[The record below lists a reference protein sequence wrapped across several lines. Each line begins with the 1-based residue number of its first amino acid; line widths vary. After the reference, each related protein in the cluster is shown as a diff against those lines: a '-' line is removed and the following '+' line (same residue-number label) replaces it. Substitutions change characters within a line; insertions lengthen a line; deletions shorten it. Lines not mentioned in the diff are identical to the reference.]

1 MLLISRS
8 SLYLCSLF
16 KKAMQNP
23 VIILG
28 ADKLGTAALDIFN
41 SNGVVVY
48 CFLDDSKNLQ
58 QQEVNNVSVMSN
70 TEDSEFLK
78 LIGKKCDVFV
88 AVEDAAARKGLI
100 KMLKSEYEV
109 IPVNAI
115 HRFSFVSE
123 HAWLG
128 HGNMVAAGAVVNN
141 NTKIGN
147 HTLIQ
152 SRAVI
157 DTNAEIG
164 DYVQIGAGAV
174 INSEVVIEEGA
185 FIGTGAVVVSGVKI
199 GKNARVGAGSVVV
212 ADVSAKATV
221 FGNPAAPVK

>member
-1 MLLISRS
+1 M
-8 SLYLCSLF
+8 YLCILF

-41 SNGVVVY
+41 SNSVVVY

-58 QQEVNNVSVMSN
+58 EQEINNVSVMSN
-70 TEDSEFLK
+70 TEDGEFLK

-88 AVEDAAARKGLI
+88 AVEDSAARKGLI
-100 KMLKSEYEV
+100 KMLKEEYKV
-109 IPVNAI
+109 VPVNAI
-115 HRFSFVSE
+115 HRFSSVSE

-128 HGNMVAAGAVVNN
+128 HGNMIAAGAVVNN
-141 NTKIGN
+141 NSKIGN
-147 HTLIQ
+147 YTLIQ
-152 SRAVI
+152 SGAVV
-157 DTNAEIG
+157 DTKAEIG
-164 DYVQIGAGAV
+164 DYVQVGAGAIV
-174 INSEVVIEEGA
+174 NSEVVVEEGA
-185 FIGTGAVVVSGVKI
+185 FIGTGAVIVAGVKI

-212 ADVSAKATV
+212 ADVPAKATV

>member
-1 MLLISRS
+1 
-8 SLYLCSLF
+8 
-16 KKAMQNP
+16 MQNP

-28 ADKLGTAALDIFN
+28 AQQLGTAALDVFN
-41 SNGVVVY
+41 SNNVIVY
-48 CFLDDSKNLQ
+48 CFLDDSENLQ
-58 QQEVNNVSVMSN
+58 QTEINNVSVMSR

-109 IPVNAI
+109 VPVNAI
-115 HRFSFVSE
+115 HKFSAVSE

-128 HGNMVAAGAVVNN
+128 HGVMVGAGAIINN
-141 NTKIGN
+141 NSKIGDN
-147 HTLIQ
+147 SLIQ
-152 SRAVI
+152 SRAVV

-164 DYVQIGAGAV
+164 AFVHIGAGAI

-185 FIGTGAVVVSGVKI
+185 FIGSGAVIVSGVKI

-212 ADVSAKATV
+212 ANVPAKATV